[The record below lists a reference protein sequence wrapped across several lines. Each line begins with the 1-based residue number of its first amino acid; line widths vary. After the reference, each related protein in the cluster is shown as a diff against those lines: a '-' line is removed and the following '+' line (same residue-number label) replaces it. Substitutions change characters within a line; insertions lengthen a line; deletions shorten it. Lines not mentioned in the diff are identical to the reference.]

1 MLSPLIKSFERSY
14 SIGLTKPCTI
24 HYQLQTS
31 QITIDAKQNEERERE
46 ISKVGEIPRGKE
58 EVAAITMI
66 TEIDRRSWNLSRREM
81 SKVADRWDPSCSP
94 YSSPSSLI
102 TFLSL
107 CLCLLSHLY
116 LICHRLQKLSAFRY
130 SYFIHFCFCF
140 LLLLFFVVIL
150 NFFRYLFGSD
160 YGKVVVVGIS
170 YGFTEI

>member
-66 TEIDRRSWNLSRREM
+66 TEIDRRS
-81 SKVADRWDPSCSP
+81 
-94 YSSPSSLI
+94 
-102 TFLSL
+102 
-107 CLCLLSHLY
+107 
-116 LICHRLQKLSAFRY
+116 
-130 SYFIHFCFCF
+130 
-140 LLLLFFVVIL
+140 
-150 NFFRYLFGSD
+150 
-160 YGKVVVVGIS
+160 
-170 YGFTEI
+170 